1 MNANFRGLSDHW
13 GACRTYVST
22 FLYFLLTMQVQESYW
37 PRFKRCLILTGSK
50 MLTYEIIEK
59 SRTAAIPMI
68 ETVAVT

>member
-1 MNANFRGLSDHW
+1 
-13 GACRTYVST
+13 
-22 FLYFLLTMQVQESYW
+22 MQVQESYW